1 MSIANV
7 AVALDFAG
15 LNVAL
20 PQIGD
25 DFDASTASLESITL
39 AYLLTLTVFLVPAGR
54 FADLRGRRRTWVAGL
69 VIFAAGS
76 VASTA
81 AQSSLQLVLA
91 RGATGI
97 GAAIVTATMLSLM
110 ATTFVSPVDRG
121 RAIGAWSA
129 IGAIGVAIG
138 PLIGGT
144 VTGVASW
151 RWFFVVGVAL
161 AIGALVVGGRSVS
174 ESTDETSEPVDWA
187 GAALLVVA
195 LTAFV
200 LALHYA
206 PIGSDTVAAVVL
218 AAVAV
223 LGAGLFVRRERR
235 SPSPLVDPSHL
246 QAPGFRLSCAV
257 AFLAN
262 VAFAAVMFFLAL
274 YLQNVYGL
282 GPGGAG
288 ATFLALTVSLAVL
301 SPIAGRGTARW
312 GASTV
317 MAVGMAILTASFLV
331 FALIDAGTGLAIV
344 VVGLLLSGGGQA
356 FAFNGSNLGAI
367 ASVASADLGVASGVV
382 NGMRQAGSLIGLA
395 VTGAIFRFVG
405 GEDPGPVR
413 FLDALPPTML
423 FVAGVC
429 VVGAVLA
436 FVARRH
442 EGVRAPPARSI
453 PLRRP
458 GHPAAPPLHLV

>member
-1 MSIANV
+1 VLGRRRSPWTLAQHKTLVAMSIANV

-20 PQIGD
+20 PQIGV

-76 VASTA
+76 VASAA
-81 AQSSLQLVLA
+81 AQSSFQLVLA

-121 RAIGAWSA
+121 RAVGAWSA

-138 PLIGGT
+138 PLVGGT

-151 RWFFVVGVAL
+151 RWFFVLGVAL

-174 ESTDETSEPVDWA
+174 ESTDETGEPVDWA
-187 GAALLVVA
+187 GAVLLVVA

-200 LALHYA
+200 LALHYL
-206 PIGSDTVAAVVL
+206 PIGSDTVVAVVL
-218 AAVAV
+218 AAGAV

-274 YLQNVYGL
+274 YLQDVYGL

-301 SPIAGRGTARW
+301 SPIAGRGSARW
-312 GASTV
+312 GASIV
-317 MAVGMAILTASFLV
+317 MAVGMTILTASFLV

-429 VVGAVLA
+429 AVGAVLA

-442 EGVRAPPARSI
+442 EGVRADP
-453 PLRRP
+453 
-458 GHPAAPPLHLV
+458 